1 MDKRSKLQDNLRILI
16 EEIEKERLKY
26 SSHQII
32 NLVAVSKYVG
42 CDDIKTLY
50 YAGHRTFG
58 ENKIQDLREKSSLLE
73 NLPLQWHMLGTIQ
86 KNKIN
91 QLIALKP
98 SMVQSL
104 DSIELAKELQIKLEK
119 QNTTLKCLLQV
130 NSSNKNTKSGFHI
143 DEAIESYKKIL
154 QIAPNIKLEGIMTI
168 ATNTDDKK
176 IIESCFK
183 RTKDIFDKLKD
194 SGAKILSCG
203 MSNDYKIAIANGANM
218 LRIGSS
224 IFSKSK

>member
-1 MDKRSKLQDNLRILI
+1 MDRQAQLKENLRDLI
-16 EEIEKERLKY
+16 ENIEKERLKY

-32 NLVAVSKYVG
+32 NLVAVSKYVNSE
-42 CDDIKTLY
+42 DIQALY
-50 YAGHRTFG
+50 FAGHRTFG
-58 ENKIQDLREKSSLLE
+58 ENKIQDLKDKSNALK
-73 NLPLQWHMLGTIQ
+73 NLPLQWHIIGTIQ

-98 SMVQSL
+98 YMLQSL
-104 DSIELAKELQIKLEK
+104 DSINLAKELQIRLEK
-119 QNTTLKCLLQV
+119 QRTTLKCLLQI
-130 NSSNKNTKSGFHI
+130 NSSNESTKSGFKI
-143 DEAIESYKKIL
+143 EEAIESYKEIL

-168 ATNTDDKK
+168 AANTNDTK

-183 RTKDIFDKLKD
+183 KTKDIFDKLQD
-194 SGAKILSCG
+194 SGARILSCG

-224 IFSKSK
+224 IFKK

>member
-1 MDKRSKLQDNLRILI
+1 MDRYLQLKDNLRNII

-32 NLVAVSKYVG
+32 NLIAVSKYVSY
-42 CDDIKTLY
+42 DDIKMLY
-50 YAGHRTFG
+50 HAGHRTFG
-58 ENKIQDLREKSSLLE
+58 ENKIQDLKDKSNILE
-73 NLPLQWHMLGTIQ
+73 NLPLQWHMIGRIQ

-91 QLIALKP
+91 QLISIKP
-98 SMVQSL
+98 YMVQSL
-104 DSIELAKELQIKLEK
+104 DSIDLAKELQIRLEK
-119 QNTTLKCLLQV
+119 QNMTLKCLLQV
-130 NSSNKNTKSGFHI
+130 NSSNESTKSGVCI

-168 ATNTDDKK
+168 AANTDDKK

-183 RTKDIFDKLKD
+183 KTKDIFDKLQD

-224 IFSKSK
+224 IFKK

>member
-1 MDKRSKLQDNLRILI
+1 MDNRQSQLTNNLRILI

-32 NLVAVSKYVG
+32 RLVAVSKYTNI
-42 CDDIKTLY
+42 DDIKALY
-50 YAGHRTFG
+50 NAGHRTFG
-58 ENKIQDLREKSSLLE
+58 ENKIQDLREKSNILE
-73 NLPLQWHMLGTIQ
+73 NLPIQWHMIGTIQ

-91 QLIALKP
+91 QLISIKP

-119 QNTTLKCLLQV
+119 QNIKLKCLLQV
-130 NSSNKNTKSGFHI
+130 NSSNENTKSGFSI
-143 DEAIESYKKIL
+143 DEAIDSYKKII

-168 ATNTDDKK
+168 AANTDDKK

-183 RTKDIFDKLKD
+183 KTKDIFDKLQD
-194 SGAKILSCG
+194 YGANILSCG

-218 LRIGSS
+218 IRIGST
-224 IFSKSK
+224 IFKQ